1 MTDPDKKPLAVALEY
16 DGGAVPRVTAKG
28 RGAVAEAIVAKA
40 EEAGVPLE
48 ENAALAEALARV
60 DLDAEIP
67 EALYRAVA
75 AVIAYVLRAGE
86 RLPRRAP

>member
-1 MTDPDKKPLAVALEY
+1 MSEPDTSPLAVALHYEA
-16 DGGAVPRVTAKG
+16 GGVPRVTAKG
-28 RGAVAEAIVAKA
+28 RGAVAEAILASAKA
-40 EEAGVPLE
+40 SGVPLE

-75 AVIAYVLRAGE
+75 EVIAFVLRAT
-86 RLPRRAP
+86 R